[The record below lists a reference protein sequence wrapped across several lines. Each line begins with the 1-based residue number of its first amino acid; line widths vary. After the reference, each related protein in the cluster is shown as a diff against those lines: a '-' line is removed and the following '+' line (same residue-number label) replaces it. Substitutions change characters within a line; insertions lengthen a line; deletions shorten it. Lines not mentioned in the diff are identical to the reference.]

1 MVTID
6 TIREESYSVTVGLN
20 LWNKVNTFLQANY
33 PSDKAILVVDENV
46 KEHHGM
52 DIALN
57 VEHSFNSIVEYVVPS
72 GESSKSTREWGSM
85 IDFVLENGVRRNTP
99 LLAFGGGVTG
109 DLSGYVASS
118 VLRGIPLIQ
127 FPTTLL
133 AMVDSS
139 IGGKTGLDHY
149 TGKNL
154 IGSFYQPDAVFADLT
169 FLNSLP
175 RKEWLCGMGEVI
187 KYAAIADE
195 KIFEQSYSYLNEN
208 EFENVQN
215 WTGLI
220 ERCADIKGT
229 IVCKDEKESGIRAYL
244 NFGHTFAHAI
254 ETYLNYNS
262 ISHGEAV
269 YAGMIAASYLSNKV
283 GANLDL
289 DRILQFKP
297 FYNLDLSSIFGKSEE
312 LIEIMYRDKKVKS
325 DKLRFV
331 LLKNWENPYTLEIEN
346 VSLIKEA
353 WNFLFDVYQSS

>member
-6 TIREESYSVTVGLN
+6 TTRKESYSVTVGLD
-20 LWNKVNTFLQANY
+20 LWSQVNEFLQANY
-33 PSDKAILVVDENV
+33 SSDKAILVVDENV
-46 KEHHGM
+46 KEFYGL

-57 VEHSFNSIVEYVVPS
+57 VEHSFHSIVEYVVPS
-72 GESSKSTREWGSM
+72 GESSKSTREWASM

-118 VLRGIPLIQ
+118 VLRGIPLVQ

-133 AMVDSS
+133 AMVDSA

-154 IGSFYQPDAVFADLT
+154 IGSFYQPDAVFADLA
-169 FLNSLP
+169 FLKSLP

-195 KIFEQSYSYLNEN
+195 TIFDQAYEYLNEN
-208 EFENVQN
+208 EFNKLQS

-220 ERCADIKGT
+220 ERCAGIKGD
-229 IVCKDEKESGIRAYL
+229 IVCKDEKESGVRAYL

-269 YAGMIAASYLSNKV
+269 YAGMIAATYLSNKT
-283 GANLDL
+283 GATLDL

-297 FYNLDLSSIFGKSEE
+297 FYKLNLSSIFGKSEE

-346 VSLIKEA
+346 VNLIKEA
-353 WNFLFDVYQSS
+353 WNYLFDVYHSS